1 MQNYPLIKDGLIVN
15 QGQKYK
21 GSILIKDG
29 IIEHIYEEDVPQ
41 NIINQSI
48 IINAKDKLILPGI
61 IDTHV
66 HFREPGLTHK
76 ANIYTESR
84 AAVAGGIT
92 SFMEMPNTI
101 PPAITHNLL
110 EQKFEIA
117 SKQSLANYS
126 FYLGATNDNIDEII
140 NTNPKNVCGVKVFMG
155 ASTGNMLVDRDKL
168 ELIFSKSPLLIATHC
183 EDNNIIE
190 QNTIKY
196 KKIFGENLPI
206 NYHTKIR
213 NEEAC
218 FKSTSLAINI
228 AKKNNTRLHVLHIS
242 TGKELELF
250 DNKLLSKNKQITAE
264 ACIHHLW
271 FNEEDYGKFGNKIRW
286 NPSVKTKKDNEALL
300 NGLKNNTVDII
311 STDHAPHTI
320 NEKEGT
326 YFNSMSG
333 GPMVQHSLLA
343 MLEFYN
349 QGKITVETIVDKMC
363 HTPAD
368 IFNVDKRGYL
378 KKGFFADIVLV
389 DINKKTKVTK
399 NSILYKC
406 KWSTFER
413 FTFNS
418 TVSHTFVNGN
428 LVYKNGEFND
438 DILGKRLLFNR

>member
-1 MQNYPLIKDGLIVN
+1 MQEYTLIKDGLIVN

-41 NIINQSI
+41 NIINQSV

-196 KKIFGENLPI
+196 KKIFGESLPI

-320 NEKEGT
+320 NEKEGP

-349 QGKITVETIVDKMC
+349 QGEITVETIVDKMC

-399 NSILYKC
+399 NNILYKC
-406 KWSTFER
+406 KWSTFEG